1 MPNPG
6 CDRNDCSSS
15 WWRASGHLA
24 ASSRARPD
32 AFRPDLGL
40 NDLSLPLAAL
50 GLAGGRG
57 PAVGE
62 ATGTYRELAA
72 ARPDAFRPGQVQ
84 NGDRV
89 IIWFWGS
96 SGAPWP

>member
-24 ASSRARPD
+24 ASSRTRPD

-72 ARPDAFRPGQVQ
+72 ARPDAFRPGRVQ